1 MMERYCEKSMWSN
14 ILIVSALLNM
24 SAGAFLTSQHTYV
37 HDLEGRE
44 WESLHERGD
53 PDIEKTEEKKE
64 ELKVKID
71 DLYQELLKAKQH
83 KKGGHGEIA
92 EGRSQLKKASKDL
105 DSAEAR
111 IKRAKE
117 LDAKAE
123 NAASQSLRV
132 KSEQQAKEEI
142 VDAEK
147 KVKLAEQ
154 HVEKA
159 QSIAEEVAGS
169 SAGNGTG
176 SSTRNGNGTG
186 SSTRN
191 GHGAG
196 RGVGGSDGHA
206 GSGSSGNRGG
216 DGATGMKGAGSDS
229 DGMIGNGGSK
239 GHGGVGGRGS
249 DREGAEGNRSS
260 NGGRNSHGGNGH
272 GHGGIDGSNAF
283 ASSLCSVWAVVPTV
297 LVCFAW

>member
-1 MMERYCEKSMWSN
+1 MN
-14 ILIVSALLNM
+14 ILIVSALLNL
-24 SAGAFLTSQHTYV
+24 SAAAFLTSQHTYV
-37 HDLEGRE
+37 HDLVGRE

-64 ELKVKID
+64 ELQVKID
-71 DLYQELLKAKQH
+71 DLYQELLRARQD
-83 KKGGHGEIA
+83 KKGGDGEIA

-111 IKRAKE
+111 IKKAKE

-132 KSEQQAKEEI
+132 KSEQKAKAEI

-186 SSTRN
+186 SSTKN

-196 RGVGGSDGHA
+196 RDVGGSDGHA

-216 DGATGMKGAGSDS
+216 DGGGDGATGVKGAGSDS

-239 GHGGVGGRGS
+239 GYGGVGGRGS

-260 NGGRNSHGGNGH
+260 SGGRNSHRGNGH

>member
-1 MMERYCEKSMWSN
+1 MLVYCEKSMWMN
-14 ILIVSALLNM
+14 ILIVSALLNV
-24 SAGAFLTSQHTYV
+24 STAAFLTSQHTYV
-37 HDLEGRE
+37 HDLVGRE

-71 DLYQELLKAKQH
+71 DLYQELLKARQD
-83 KKGGHGEIA
+83 KKGGDGEIA

-105 DSAEAR
+105 DSAEAG

-132 KSEQQAKEEI
+132 KSEQQAKAEI

-169 SAGNGTG
+169 SAGNGIG
-176 SSTRNGNGTG
+176 SSTRNGTG

-196 RGVGGSDGHA
+196 RDLGGSDGHA

-249 DREGAEGNRSS
+249 DREGAAGNNRSS